1 DPTERSNLAAE
12 PAMFDL
18 VESFQSDVREK
29 WDLAR
34 LWSKV
39 EESRRRRIF
48 IFETYEQNNPPVWD
62 YAVDNDPWRS
72 YQRSFREAWQT
83 TERNAILT

>member
-1 DPTERSNLAAE
+1 
-12 PAMFDL
+12 MFDL